1 MLTRRTLLIATLA
14 TAALLA
20 PFGRANR
27 ARAQSTDQAVS
38 FITNTGKALI
48 DIVNGPDSST
58 ERRTQLQQIVDRDV
72 DVDAVA
78 RFCLGRFW
86 RAATP
91 EQQQQYVKL
100 FHQVLLNNITG
111 KLGDYKGVTFVV
123 NRSQPRDGGIAVDT
137 TVTRPGSAPTDVAWI
152 VSADT
157 GSPKIV
163 DVIAEGTSLRLTQ
176 RSDYASYLSHNN
188 DNVQTLLDAMR
199 RQVSGAG

>member
-1 MLTRRTLLIATLA
+1 MLTRRTLLIASFA
-14 TAALLA
+14 TAALLS
-20 PFGRANR
+20 PLGGVTR
-27 ARAQSTDQAVS
+27 ARAQSTEQASAFV
-38 FITNTGKALI
+38 NRTGQALI
-48 DIVNGPDSST
+48 GIINGSSSGA
-58 ERRTQLQQIVDRDV
+58 ERRAQLQQIVNRDV

-86 RAATP
+86 RTATP

-100 FHQVLLNNITG
+100 FHDVLLNNITG

-123 NRSQPRDGGIAVDT
+123 GRAQPRDGGIGVDT
-137 TVTRPGSAPTDVAWI
+137 TVTRPGSAPTDVQWI
-152 VSADT
+152 VSNES

-188 DNVQTLLDAMR
+188 DSVQALLEAMR
-199 RQVSGAG
+199 RQVSNAG